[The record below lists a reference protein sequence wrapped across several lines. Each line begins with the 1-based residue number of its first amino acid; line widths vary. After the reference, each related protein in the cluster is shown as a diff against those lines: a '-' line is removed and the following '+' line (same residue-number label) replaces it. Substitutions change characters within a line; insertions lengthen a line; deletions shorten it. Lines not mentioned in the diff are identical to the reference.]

1 MHCQPLKSIAVLC
14 VLCWSQSRSC
24 LQRGTLTCMLDASEA
39 ADSQLPHMAGSV
51 YSSWTLWSG
60 WCRSPAG
67 QSQSWSLS
75 NANSTENIK
84 LKHSLLWCFVW
95 SSYGVIDVLIPQ
107 RLIVW
112 LTSPSLVSFLPH
124 RMLPDWNSSL
134 LASCG
139 LQTQQALLYKRKDI
153 FSHWKSQNECCH
165 GVMLLV
171 WSSSSHPLSL
181 SCSVRSMANHWLL
194 YTEVSQSGM
203 RSFTEEIKMTTKTV
217 TSECET

>member
-1 MHCQPLKSIAVLC
+1 MHCQPLTSVAVLC
-14 VLCWSQSRSC
+14 VLCWSQPRSC

-67 QSQSWSLS
+67 QSQSWSLF

-95 SSYGVIDVLIPQ
+95 SSYSVIDVLITQ

-124 RMLPDWNSSL
+124 RILLDSNSSL

-139 LQTQQALLYKRKDI
+139 LQTHNNTRLTIQAKIYFQSLKITEWMLSWSDVAGLELQ
-153 FSHWKSQNECCH
+153 FSPIVIVVLC
-165 GVMLLV
+165 
-171 WSSSSHPLSL
+171 P
-181 SCSVRSMANHWLL
+181 
-194 YTEVSQSGM
+194 
-203 RSFTEEIKMTTKTV
+203 
-217 TSECET
+217 